1 MEKLVMK
8 RSNAILPNRRSSQKS
23 DESQPEEFLVP
34 ITVIL
39 PKGKPV
45 GPGNLVAPMSGGK
58 GDARRRRHTEGPSTP

>member
-34 ITVIL
+34 KIVVYDMKRMKSSTVTKAKKL
-39 PKGKPV
+39 SE
-45 GPGNLVAPMSGGK
+45 L
-58 GDARRRRHTEGPSTP
+58 